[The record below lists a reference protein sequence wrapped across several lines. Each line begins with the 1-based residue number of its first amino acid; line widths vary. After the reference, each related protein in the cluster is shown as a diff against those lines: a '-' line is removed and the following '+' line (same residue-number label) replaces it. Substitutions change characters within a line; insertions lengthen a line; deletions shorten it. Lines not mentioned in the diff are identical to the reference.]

1 MSNEIINIKPK
12 ITLFQSVKDKI
23 ENKKKDLIKITLKK
37 NNINV
42 NDIDKVNV
50 NVNDIDKVNVNVND
64 IKPIDININIKTKLN
79 NKVNVNKPEAKKMNL
94 NMGANLNMCSS
105 STLWAEKYRPTNI
118 SDIIDNKEQINQ
130 IKDWFNK
137 FQNKDKTIKKAL
149 LFSGSPGTSKTTI
162 AHAIFKEYNYHI
174 LEYNASDIR
183 NKSQIDDTIGKLIT
197 INKSNDSYGII
208 MDEVDGMTSGDKG
221 GMLQLIKIINP
232 LKGKTS
238 IKKEEKIKN
247 ENRWI
252 FPIICICN
260 NNFDKKMNDLKKEC
274 LEIKFYKPTRQQL
287 VNIINNIIIKE
298 NFPIEELCKSKIA
311 DLCQG
316 DYRRLMHILQNLYT
330 LWNFSTP
337 VFTSD
342 QLSEYFDTI
351 TEKYISLNQYES
363 ANKIFGQLMSIDNIY
378 KLYEIEKSSLPMMI
392 HENYLNIINIQ
403 NTSNKNKIENAI
415 NIIDSIV
422 QSDIL
427 EKTIFTTQSWHLH
440 QIHCMSSCY
449 LANYYS
455 NKYPLKGIQP
465 SSKWTTTLSKYSS
478 QKTNIKN
485 INYLNSIVNSNNS
498 YRIDDIKT
506 LSEIILFNLLNNNGN
521 IEKGI
526 NILKHYNLTIG
537 DIEKLIR
544 TDQLT
549 EEYKDLY
556 KSKNKTAL
564 TKQYGNIKHRVIHN
578 IVYNNIKPKN
588 NTEISDYQLFPEE
601 EKLSD
606 DDDEN

>member
-37 NNINV
+37 NNI
-42 NDIDKVNV
+42 

>member
-50 NVNDIDKVNVNVND
+50 NVNDIDKANANVND